1 MAKVILTILATT
13 IGLIAYYPYVRDVL
27 KAVTKPHAFSWLIWA
42 LLESIAFFAQLSK
55 GGGIGALVTGAS
67 ALVVLFIAIQS
78 LRSKDKDITLFD
90 WLAFAG
96 AIIGLLLWRLTDDA
110 LFAVILVSVT
120 DALAFLPTFRKTF
133 YRPNEE
139 TLSEY
144 GLSAVKWLIG
154 IFALQTLNL
163 TTWLYPASLVLTN
176 STFVI
181 MGLIRKNKL
190 RN

>member
-1 MAKVILTILATT
+1 VAKVILTILATT